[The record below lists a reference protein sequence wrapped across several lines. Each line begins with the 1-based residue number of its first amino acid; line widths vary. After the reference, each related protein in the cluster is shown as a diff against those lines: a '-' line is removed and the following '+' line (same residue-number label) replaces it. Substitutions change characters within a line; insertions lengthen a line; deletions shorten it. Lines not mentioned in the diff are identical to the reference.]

1 MQGAEIVF
9 VEEGSL
15 AEELGLTVGDR
26 LCKINNKEIE
36 DLITYQI
43 EWAEEQIL
51 LEVCKR
57 NGEHVIY
64 EIEKDYDEPLGAH
77 FQRAVFNGL
86 RTCRNKCVFCFVDQM
101 PPKMRASLYQKD
113 DDYRLSFLQGS
124 YVTLTNLSQE
134 DLDRIKREHLSPLYV
149 SVHTTDAALRTRL
162 LKNPQAGN
170 VLEIMQELSEAG
182 IEFHTQVVACP
193 GLNDGE
199 ALRKTYE
206 DLRKMNGVLSLAVV
220 PVGLTGFRQGLPQ
233 LRVFR
238 QEEAACLVDWV
249 EQKQELELRQRG
261 SRFLWPSDEFY
272 LLSGRDFPEYES
284 YEDFAQLENGVGMV
298 RLLWEEFSRLAL
310 PAELDK
316 PREIVFATG
325 LSGVPVLKPLVERLN
340 KIKGLR
346 VTLQAV
352 PNTFFGSTITVSG
365 LLTGSCFLAGLKNLA
380 PGTIVF
386 IPDTTVKSGDGKF
399 LDDLTPA
406 DVGEALGIKLYT
418 VPIEAQEIWR
428 MISNLKGGL

>member
-15 AEELGLTVGDR
+15 AEELGITAGDR
-26 LCKINNKEIE
+26 LCKINHKVIE

-64 EIEKDYDEPLGAH
+64 EIEKNYDEPLGVH
-77 FQRAVFNGL
+77 FQRAVFCGL

-101 PPKMRASLYQKD
+101 PPKMRPSLYQKD
-113 DDYRLSFLQGS
+113 DDFRLSFLQGS
-124 YVTLTNLSQE
+124 YITLTNLSPE

-162 LKNPQAGN
+162 MKNPQAGN
-170 VLEIMQELSEAG
+170 ILEIMQELTEAG

-193 GLNDGE
+193 GINDGE
-199 ALRKTYE
+199 ALQKTYE
-206 DLRKMNGVLSLAVV
+206 DLRRINGVISLAVV
-220 PVGLTGFRQGLPQ
+220 PVGLTGFRRGLPD

-238 QEEAACLVDWV
+238 QDEAARLVEWV
-249 EQKQELELRQRG
+249 EQKQELELPERG
-261 SRFLWPSDEFY
+261 SRFIWPSDEFY
-272 LLSGRDFPEYES
+272 LLSGRDFPVYES
-284 YEDFAQLENGVGMV
+284 YEDFSQLENGVGMV
-298 RLLWEEFSRLAL
+298 RLLWDEFARLAL
-310 PAELDK
+310 PAELDG
-316 PREIVFATG
+316 PRGIVFATG
-325 LSGVPVLKPLVERLN
+325 ISGVPVLKPLVERLN
-340 KIKGLR
+340 KIKGLQ

-352 PNTFFGSTITVSG
+352 PNTFFGPTITVAG

-386 IPDTTVKSGDGKF
+386 IPESTVKSGDGKF

-406 DVGEALGIKLYT
+406 EVGEALGIRLFT
-418 VPIEAQEIWR
+418 VPIEAQEIWQ
-428 MISNLKGGL
+428 MISNL